1 VSWVARSSHFA
12 GRPPILPRG
21 GVTAENYANDM
32 AGIGG
37 RLIELQI
44 LWDQVE
50 DRSVYPFNISAIA
63 SIETLDLDWPVTF
76 FVGENGSGKS
86 TLLEAIA
93 VGAGLNPEGGSRNLQ
108 FSTNATHSPLHAH
121 LQLSWHGRHKRA
133 FFLRAESFYNLA
145 TSYAEVFRIGAPVP
159 DLAEI
164 HEQSHGESFLHAV
177 GRHSG
182 SNGLYLFDEPE
193 SALSVR
199 GQLALLRHIHDG
211 VKKGSQ
217 FLVST
222 HSPILLAFPEAQIFQ
237 MTDEGPVSRKYRE
250 TDQYQLTRDFLQDP
264 DQFFRYLF
272 SED

>member
-1 VSWVARSSHFA
+1 
-12 GRPPILPRG
+12 
-21 GVTAENYANDM
+21 M

-37 RLIELQI
+37 RLIEI
-44 LWDQVE
+44 EVLWNQVE
-50 DRSVYPFNISAIA
+50 DRTVYPFNIPAIA
-63 SIETLDLDWPVTF
+63 SIESLDLDWPVTF
-76 FVGENGSGKS
+76 LVGENGSGKS

-145 TSYAEVFRIGAPVP
+145 TSYAKVFRIDPPVK
-159 DLAEI
+159 DLADI

-177 GRHSG
+177 ARHSG
-182 SNGLYLFDEPE
+182 SQGLYLFDEPE

-199 GQLALLRHIHDG
+199 GQLALLRHMHDA
-211 VKKGSQ
+211 VNKGSQ
-217 FLVST
+217 FLAST
-222 HSPILLAFPEAQIFQ
+222 HSPILMAFPEARIFQ
-237 MTDEGPVSRKYRE
+237 MTDDGPVPMKYRE

-264 DQFFRYLF
+264 GQFFRHLF
-272 SED
+272 DEN